1 MSTEM
6 HLLERLGGPAALR
19 AITDRLYDRLLV
31 DDELGPVF
39 ATTHMPTLRGKL
51 ADYLV
56 GACVGEVRVSAERLR
71 AAHAAHH
78 VTDRHFSIMASHL
91 ADLLDEDGVDSDTAA
106 DLLDLIASRRA
117 DIVSGSAV
125 AGADPFDSL

>member
-1 MSTEM
+1 MD
-6 HLLERLGGPAALR
+6 LLQRMGGPVALR
-19 AITDRLYDRLLV
+19 ALTDRLYDRLLV

-39 ATTHMPTLRGKL
+39 ATTHMPTLRPKL
-51 ADYLV
+51 ADYLI
-56 GACVGEVRVSAERLR
+56 GACLGEDRVSAERLR
-71 AAHAAHH
+71 TAHKAHD

-91 ADLLDEDGVDSDTAA
+91 ADLLAESDVDDDTAA

-125 AGADPFDSL
+125 AAADPLDPSY